1 MGAIREQYPTVSV
14 ILKPISTEMD
24 CKIR

>member
-14 ILKPISTEMD
+14 ILKPISTE
-24 CKIR
+24 